1 MTTSTVVAPRRR
13 GAALLLG
20 AQWVRYLS
28 QLAGLVLLA
37 RLVGP
42 ADAGIVALAGAL
54 AGLAA
59 VLGDF
64 GLSMAALRAPTLTAA
79 QRTSLFWANTVIG
92 LVATGLVVAV
102 APAFAAFYDDPR
114 LIPVLA
120 VLAPAFVL
128 RSASAQFRVELNRSG
143 RLGRLAAAELA
154 GDLVGLTA
162 AIVFALLGG
171 GALALAS
178 QGGVAALVTL
188 GATVILTPWHP
199 GLPRRGSDMRGLLT
213 FGGHTFLVH
222 ALNYVSTNIGTLAV
236 GRVANDR
243 TVGLFSRATQLVNL
257 PIDQL
262 VTPLTR
268 VVVPTLADASDP
280 TPLEDRLAKYQTALS
295 YPVLAYVSLFAVTAE
310 PAIRVVLG
318 APWAGAATYVP
329 IFAIGAV
336 FQTLGYPQYWAFV
349 ATGRSGLLLWCEA
362 TGRILMTGL
371 VVALS
376 ALGPAGVAVAMSI
389 GQFALWAAAFLVLP
403 RTGVSSVLLL
413 RASLRPVAVFTVGA
427 IVASVVDV
435 SFFTPLDPGLRL
447 LAAGGAWA
455 IVVGTLLPL
464 VARRDLRSL
473 WGALRRR

>member
-13 GAALLLG
+13 GAVLLLG

-64 GLSMAALRAPTLTAA
+64 GLSMAALRAPSLTAA
-79 QRTSLFWANTVIG
+79 QRTALFWANTTIG
-92 LVATGLVVAV
+92 LVATALVVAV
-102 APAFAAFYDDPR
+102 APAFAAFYGDPR
-114 LIPVLA
+114 LLPVLA
-120 VLAPAFVL
+120 LLAPAFVL
-128 RSASAQFRVELNRSG
+128 RSTSAQFRVELNRSG

-154 GDLVGLTA
+154 GDLLGLAA

-188 GATVILTPWHP
+188 GLTVAMTPWHP

-236 GRVANDR
+236 GTVANDR
-243 TVGLFSRATQLVNL
+243 TIGLFSRAIQLVNL

-268 VVVPTLADASDP
+268 VVVPTLADAADT
-280 TPLEDRLAKYQTALS
+280 TPLGERLAKYQTVLS

-310 PAIRVVLG
+310 PAIRIVLG
-318 APWAGAATYVP
+318 PHWVGAAAYVP
-329 IFAIGAV
+329 IFAVAAL

-362 TGRILMTGL
+362 VGRVLMIAL
-371 VVALS
+371 VVVLS
-376 ALGPAGVAVAMSI
+376 GLGPSGVALATAI
-389 GQFALWAAAFLVLP
+389 GQFALWTAAFVVLP
-403 RTGVSSVLLL
+403 RAGVSSAGLL
-413 RASLRPVAVFTVGA
+413 RASLRPVAVFGIA
-427 IVASVVDV
+427 GIVASAVDL

-464 VARRDLRSL
+464 VARRDLRSVR
-473 WGALRRR
+473 GALRRR